1 MIKVNNLCLTIR
13 KHRIL
18 EDISLTVETGT
29 ICGLIGR
36 NGSGKTMLMKCI
48 SGYIRPTSGTI
59 EINGQQL
66 RSNTRFPE
74 SMGVIIETPGFIPYY
89 SGYRNLSCL
98 YNLNHKRN
106 PQKIKATL
114 EMVGLDPNSKLPVRK
129 YSLGMRQ
136 RLGLAQAI
144 IDNPM
149 TLILDEPFN
158 GLDWNGV
165 KDMRNYL
172 MHLKSEGKTI
182 LVSSHSTEDI
192 SILCDQVMEMGKN

>member
-1 MIKVNNLCLTIR
+1 MSAFFLNK
-13 KHRIL
+13 
-18 EDISLTVETGT
+18 
-29 ICGLIGR
+29 IGR